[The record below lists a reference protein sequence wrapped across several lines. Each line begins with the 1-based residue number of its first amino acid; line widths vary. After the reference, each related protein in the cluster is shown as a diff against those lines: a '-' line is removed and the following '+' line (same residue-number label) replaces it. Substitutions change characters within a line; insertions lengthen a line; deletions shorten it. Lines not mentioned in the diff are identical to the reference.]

1 MNFWNKR
8 VPGYNYEKKNLIK
21 LVLFTALFAIIF
33 INIYK
38 PFSSPTWYRVT
49 NFMFLVFS
57 TLIVL
62 TGVLVVVVS
71 RIVMYYY
78 AKKKPITYGDYI
90 LWVFFEIIFMS
101 LFYTGYALSV
111 NKERDVLQT
120 VQESTI
126 NTALVLL
133 LPYSILM
140 LYFSWQEKEKQLEL
154 IDKVSAEKGES
165 KVIAFYDEKRELRLS
180 VKRSNLLYLESAD
193 NYVCIWYLNK
203 DTITRYMLRS
213 TLKAVEE
220 ELASDYILRCHRS
233 YMVNF
238 DHVKVLRKGK
248 DGVFLELGI
257 PNVPDIPISK
267 TYSETV
273 TQKFIQF
280 TA

>member
-1 MNFWNKR
+1 
-8 VPGYNYEKKNLIK
+8 
-21 LVLFTALFAIIF
+21 
-33 INIYK
+33 
-38 PFSSPTWYRVT
+38 
-49 NFMFLVFS
+49 
-57 TLIVL
+57 
-62 TGVLVVVVS
+62 
-71 RIVMYYY
+71 MYYY

-120 VQESTI
+120 LQESTI

>member
-120 VQESTI
+120 LQESTI

>member
-120 VQESTI
+120 LHSVF
-126 NTALVLL
+126 
-133 LPYSILM
+133 M
-140 LYFSWQEKEKQLEL
+140 QL
-154 IDKVSAEKGES
+154 
-165 KVIAFYDEKRELRLS
+165 
-180 VKRSNLLYLESAD
+180 
-193 NYVCIWYLNK
+193 
-203 DTITRYMLRS
+203 
-213 TLKAVEE
+213 
-220 ELASDYILRCHRS
+220 
-233 YMVNF
+233 
-238 DHVKVLRKGK
+238 
-248 DGVFLELGI
+248 
-257 PNVPDIPISK
+257 
-267 TYSETV
+267 
-273 TQKFIQF
+273 
-280 TA
+280 

>member
-21 LVLFTALFAIIF
+21 LVPFTALFAIIF

-120 VQESTI
+120 LQESTI

>member
-120 VQESTI
+120 LQESTI

-220 ELASDYILRCHRS
+220 ELASGYILRCHRS

-238 DHVKVLRKGK
+238 RSCK
-248 DGVFLELGI
+248 
-257 PNVPDIPISK
+257 S
-267 TYSETV
+267 S
-273 TQKFIQF
+273 
-280 TA
+280 

>member
-120 VQESTI
+120 LQESTI

-248 DGVFLELGI
+248 DGVFLEVGI